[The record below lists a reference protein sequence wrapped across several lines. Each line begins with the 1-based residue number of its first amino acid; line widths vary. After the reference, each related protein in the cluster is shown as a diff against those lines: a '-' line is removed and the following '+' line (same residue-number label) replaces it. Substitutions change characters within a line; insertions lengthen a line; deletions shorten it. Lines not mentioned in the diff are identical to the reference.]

1 MNMASDPNITAEMIE
16 AAALAI
22 ADLIEKRHGG
32 GLNMMGDAR
41 REEAKAALSAAFSVQ
56 PREGGGEWVGDKE
69 YWEAPAAPVEPTS
82 TPPALP
88 LGWKAVPIEPTE
100 AMLDE
105 GEGFNLRCGC
115 PKCDHEAWEKV
126 RIGYQAMLSAAPV
139 PPSQGEG
146 WMPIE
151 SAPKDGRPV
160 LVFDPRGDNTILT
173 ASHYAPYNL
182 WMAEP
187 CEAEENDP
195 ERRFPTHWMPLPK
208 PPVERNKP

>member
-88 LGWKAVPIEPTE
+88 LEPSEE
-100 AMLDE
+100 AITAAMMEWLAYEPDAADDIAFRDQAKD
-105 GEGFNLRCGC
+105 GLRAAYAIDAR
-115 PKCDHEAWEKV
+115 P
-126 RIGYQAMLSAAPV
+126 AAPV

-146 WMPIE
+146 WELCIE
-151 SAPKDGRPV
+151 CGR
-160 LVFDPRGDNTILT
+160 DTR
-173 ASHYAPYNL
+173 
-182 WMAEP
+182 
-187 CEAEENDP
+187 
-195 ERRFPTHWMPLPK
+195 LPK
-208 PPVERNKP
+208 LPVED